1 MRDLTPFA
9 PDPNEIA
16 SWRRVGEQVE
26 ARLAASG
33 IPPCEW
39 LPLQSNLTL
48 AAFREHARTCRSC
61 AERDR
66 IAAEYERDEP
76 PDSLAAP
83 NLGVGRLA
91 AVVTGVL
98 AVGAGAVAL
107 LDMTAGVSPLRSIPI
122 VGLNDSSSTE
132 ALMPPRIRFFFS
144 MMSVMF
150 FFMAAVPL
158 YTELSRRSDIW
169 WTPQTMLVPLAEST
183 DRVEIYARGRL
194 LARGQ
199 IRVAEDAGTSVLIPS
214 EVGLRFNNWDRVR
227 AQRVPVV
234 LASGAGCGMALL
246 MFLLVVS
253 GRLAYRGEKGD
264 VEP

>member
-1 MRDLTPFA
+1 
-9 PDPNEIA
+9 
-16 SWRRVGEQVE
+16 
-26 ARLAASG
+26 
-33 IPPCEW
+33 
-39 LPLQSNLTL
+39 
-48 AAFREHARTCRSC
+48 
-61 AERDR
+61 
-66 IAAEYERDEP
+66 
-76 PDSLAAP
+76 
-83 NLGVGRLA
+83 
-91 AVVTGVL
+91 
-98 AVGAGAVAL
+98 
-107 LDMTAGVSPLRSIPI
+107 
-122 VGLNDSSSTE
+122 
-132 ALMPPRIRFFFS
+132 MPPRIRFFFS

-183 DRVEIYARGRL
+183 DRVEIYARGRPLAAL
-194 LARGQ
+194 LAGGH

-253 GRLAYRGEKGD
+253 GRLAYRGEKGG